1 MFGQRYQTHFWTHP
15 YRDGLKRNVNLD
27 LEAQIHLTY
36 YQVFSIPSNVGMLP
50 GGVVHPGDRAYF
62 YKHVF
67 HSWPPGIFPE
77 ALELQRG
84 GYSQGWGPKL

>member
-36 YQVFSIPSNVGMLP
+36 TKFFDTIKC
-50 GGVVHPGDRAYF
+50 GDA
-62 YKHVF
+62 
-67 HSWPPGIFPE
+67 S
-77 ALELQRG
+77 RG
-84 GYSQGWGPKL
+84 GSSSRGQSLFL